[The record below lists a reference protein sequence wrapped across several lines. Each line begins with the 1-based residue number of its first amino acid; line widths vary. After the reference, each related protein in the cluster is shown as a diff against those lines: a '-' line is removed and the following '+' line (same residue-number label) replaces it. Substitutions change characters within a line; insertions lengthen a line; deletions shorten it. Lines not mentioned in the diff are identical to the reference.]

1 MSEEVSNTIKG
12 GVKQFTD
19 NLSNSKSFKKF
30 KNRATKFGKTGKFN
44 VKDFF
49 FNFYLI
55 KCIFV
60 NKSKDKILLIENER
74 E

>member
-44 VKDFF
+44 VKDFAS
-49 FNFYLI
+49 LGEPLM
-55 KCIFV
+55 
-60 NKSKDKILLIENER
+60 KDFKKVVKKKDANCG
-74 E
+74 